1 MSQDYGFM
9 PKPRWTAKDYIATI
23 VIVVVIALLV
33 FAEIKFGF
41 SNDDPVETDEERIEE
56 LEEENDELE
65 YDNEELEEENEALQ
79 DYIDELETEEE

>member
-9 PKPRWTAKDYIATI
+9 PKPKWTAKDYIATI
-23 VIVVVIALLV
+23 VIVVVSALLV
-33 FAEIKFGF
+33 FAEIKFGS

-56 LEEENDELE
+56 LEDENDELE